1 MRRSTLNL
9 ALPILLALAM
19 LALGGCGSR
28 AKRWLVFDKGP
39 LEGDAIAV
47 DVESFRGPVTV
58 IADPDIPNVVVRCKL
73 RAFNDVRD
81 ERGNVVYPYG
91 DNQTLDL
98 IDVTAE
104 IEQDDAGHSVLRVTT
119 STRFAYEYDQW
130 VGLLINVPRV
140 DGVRIHTTDGN
151 VDLVNVRGA
160 VTVVADNGNVIV
172 RTEKPVV
179 QPVDINAVNGSIE
192 YRVKEDSHGVY
203 DVEAVNGRADFRGYK
218 GMANIEQRGPS
229 QYIATLGDG
238 VNPVSL
244 RATNGNVKVVVTED
258 PVPVGY
264 LQTHT
269 WMFLKK

>member
-1 MRRSTLNL
+1 MLRCRNNL
-9 ALPILLALAM
+9 AVPLGLLLC
-19 LALGGCGSR
+19 LLLLGGCGSR

-39 LEGDAIAV
+39 MTEPIAV
-47 DVESFRGPVTV
+47 DVDSFRGPVTI

-81 ERGNVVYPYG
+81 GRGNVVYPYG

-98 IDVTAE
+98 INVTAE
-104 IEQDDAGHSVLRVTT
+104 MESDDAGHRVLRVTT
-119 STRFAYEYDQW
+119 STRFAYPHDQW

-140 DGVRIHTTDGN
+140 DGVRVRTEDGN

-160 VTVVADNGNVIV
+160 ITVVADNGNVIV
-172 RTEKPVV
+172 RSERPVV

-192 YRVKEDSHGVY
+192 YRVREDSHGVY

-218 GMANIEQRGPS
+218 GFANIHQRGAS
-229 QYIATLGDG
+229 QYVATIGDG
-238 VNPVSL
+238 ANPVTL
-244 RATNGNVKVVVTED
+244 RATNGNVKLVVTED